1 MSIKSK
7 RKSLFEKVKS
17 LLSTP
22 KKEKNNR
29 SIKRNRRRTRT
40 PPKNKSIRKLATHH
54 YNKLPAYMKKKTKK
68 GK

>member
-7 RKSLFEKVKS
+7 RNSLFEKVKS

-29 SIKRNRRRTRT
+29 SIKRNRRRT
-40 PPKNKSIRKLATHH
+40 PSKNKSIRKLATHH
-54 YNKLPAYMKKKTKK
+54 YNKLPVYMKKRKTKK
-68 GK
+68 K

>member
-22 KKEKNNR
+22 KKEQNNR
-29 SIKRNRRRTRT
+29 SIKINRRRT
-40 PPKNKSIRKLATHH
+40 PPKNKSIKKLATHH
-54 YNKLPAYMKKKTKK
+54 YNKLPVYMKKKTKK
-68 GK
+68 SK

>member
-22 KKEKNNR
+22 KKDKNNR
-29 SIKRNRRRTRT
+29 SIKRNRSRT

-54 YNKLPAYMKKKTKK
+54 YNKLPLYMKKKKTKK
-68 GK
+68 SK

>member
-22 KKEKNNR
+22 KKEQNNR

-54 YNKLPAYMKKKTKK
+54 YNKLPVYMKKKTKK
-68 GK
+68 SK

>member
-29 SIKRNRRRTRT
+29 SVKRSRRR
-40 PPKNKSIRKLATHH
+40 PAPKKKSIRKLATHH
-54 YNKLPAYMKKKTKK
+54 YNKQPGYM
-68 GK
+68 

>member
-7 RKSLFEKVKS
+7 RNSLFEKVKS

-29 SIKRNRRRTRT
+29 SIKRNRRRT
-40 PPKNKSIRKLATHH
+40 PPKNKSIKKLATHH